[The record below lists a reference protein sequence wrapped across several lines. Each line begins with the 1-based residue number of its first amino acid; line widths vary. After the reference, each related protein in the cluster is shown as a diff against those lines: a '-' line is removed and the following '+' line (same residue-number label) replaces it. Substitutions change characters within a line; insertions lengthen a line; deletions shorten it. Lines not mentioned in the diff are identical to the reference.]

1 AGCRSKP
8 STEIAAP
15 AAVADLRKSLRV
27 GVMSLHFIRGF
38 RLVSIFCHA
47 ATGGRGEGGTG
58 GVAMPVTIHFREVRF
73 CCRATRRCRVT
84 IHFREVTFVD
94 GRNALLSFDSGGTD
108 SRTVSQNV
116 WRH

>member
-1 AGCRSKP
+1 
-8 STEIAAP
+8 
-15 AAVADLRKSLRV
+15 
-27 GVMSLHFIRGF
+27 MSLHFIRGF

-47 ATGGRGEGGTG
+47 ATGGRGDGGTG

-94 GRNALLSFDSGGTD
+94 GRNARRCSASIRVGPIPGLLAERVETLRAMEYWSG
-108 SRTVSQNV
+108 SALARCE
-116 WRH
+116 